1 MVASTPGKTAR
12 MFVAPA
18 ESGTVRQ
25 VTNGEAGA
33 AGDFEARRRVT
44 RGHSSGTRL
53 HVCIDTAVRDRQL
66 CVPRRRA
73 ARAARKIGSGI
84 ELRPGAGRA
93 TKEGRPCLRTQGSP
107 AIRLAAS
114 GRLPAASARSGPAE
128 PKSCLSSATVLRKE
142 HFALSCAHAI
152 RPFHGLVQR
161 DLDRVAGLARGVHR
175 DTVELVREHIVHI
188 QGSSQRMLEILR

>member
-128 PKSCLSSATVLRKE
+128 PKSCLSSA
-142 HFALSCAHAI
+142 I